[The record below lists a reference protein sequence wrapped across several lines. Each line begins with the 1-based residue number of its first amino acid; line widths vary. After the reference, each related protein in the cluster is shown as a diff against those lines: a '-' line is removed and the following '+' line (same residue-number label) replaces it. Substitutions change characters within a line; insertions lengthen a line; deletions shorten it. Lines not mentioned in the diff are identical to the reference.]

1 MSTQD
6 IVKSLLDVGNRNA
19 MLQQMNDTFI
29 SQHEQTRLANL
40 REAEERIN
48 ECTRVIHV
56 IEMKISIST
65 DENTKLKA
73 LLTRMKHNETA
84 LKNIKLKLSNASIAF

>member
-40 REAEERIN
+40 REAEERLS
-48 ECTRVIHV
+48 ECTRVIQV
-56 IEMKISIST
+56 IEMKISVSM

-73 LLTRMKHNETA
+73 LLNRMKHNETA
-84 LKNIKLKLSNASIAF
+84 LKN

>member
-1 MSTQD
+1 
-6 IVKSLLDVGNRNA
+6 

-56 IEMKISIST
+56 IEMKISI
-65 DENTKLKA
+65 DGREY
-73 LLTRMKHNETA
+73 
-84 LKNIKLKLSNASIAF
+84 